1 MRCAKKSRTIMPRW
15 DRPLWKRCTGNYLDV
30 DAEFFLRVG
39 AGESLSE
46 IGQKHPELRDGIVRM
61 LEDAMVNETE
71 DAEVA
76 GWLVSDLMDLGAKE
90 SYPIIEKMF
99 LDDRIDPTIVGLP
112 DVQEHFG
119 LPRTPAPPT
128 SFPTLAERIGMPPQ
142 LQPKRQPDFDD
153 EDGEVQKPFVAVVK
167 TGRNEPCPCGSG
179 KKYKKCHGAA

>member
-1 MRCAKKSRTIMPRW
+1 M
-15 DRPLWKRCTGNYLDV
+15 
-30 DAEFFLRVG
+30 G

-90 SYPIIEKMF
+90 SYPVIEKMF
-99 LDDRIDPTIVGLP
+99 LDDRIDPTVVGLP
-112 DVQEHFG
+112 DVQEHFRPAAHTRAAHIVPDAG
-119 LPRTPAPPT
+119 RAHWYAARTV
-128 SFPTLAERIGMPPQ
+128 SQSDSLTLMT
-142 LQPKRQPDFDD
+142 